1 MWHRGYLF
9 LYHSGA
15 LANCASEPLVTI
27 GRGDVGSNLLPWHRS
42 HLTKGGPALST
53 SDGVKGPEGTNLRQ
67 YRTGSRLCFPRLSS
81 YLKRV
86 SVVRASKKYLTTEQA
101 LTIVYISRVHAKEMR
116 AGPIKI
122 LWIADK
128 VAAPLCT

>member
-86 SVVRASKKYLTTEQA
+86 SVPGSCKGNEGGSYQDTVDSGQSRCSSLYLRKVRCKDVGGTVLLKD
-101 LTIVYISRVHAKEMR
+101 V
-116 AGPIKI
+116 
-122 LWIADK
+122 
-128 VAAPLCT
+128 